1 MSNEEKILEMLS
13 AMQSDLTALKED
25 VSALKEDVAE
35 IKEVQAQHTEILEE
49 HTVALNELLAWADD
63 AQVVVKIPFGQI
75 KPIKQAE

>member
-1 MSNEEKILEMLS
+1 M
-13 AMQSDLTALKED
+13 
-25 VSALKEDVAE
+25 KEDVAE

>member
-25 VSALKEDVAE
+25 VAE
-35 IKEVQAQHTEILEE
+35 IKEVQAQHTEVLEE